1 MGKRRREQSDSSAV
15 FVVLIVLAVL
25 MVGVGV
31 TAGVGFLVYKNM
43 LADSSSSSSSPTTAS
58 TGSNSNPASASNTTP
73 AAGPGSGNASTPV
86 PTPVPVP
93 TPGPVAA
100 VTANPTAP
108 HASGRPYSTRVNE
121 PTVPPSQAALDSPL
135 RAHRDQ
141 PWVRLVKA
149 EIEKPD
155 GRRMPL
161 HFWNDGER
169 IVLEYESSADF
180 ETHIMTSHAKPK
192 VILKNDKGETTE
204 WVFRTYNMLEPKGA
218 WLMQERSGHGP
229 FGHHH
234 HFGGPFGG
242 DSGPQFTRNMEVFV
256 VLEDTYRSTRAK
268 RFKISNSLSIGEQRG
283 ITMARDWSDDEVALI
298 DESVKTKI
306 GNTPKEEREEKEA
319 LAREEREA
327 FGGAATGN
335 FDRSATCGES
345 GGGPYEF
352 AKEATPMLGFA
363 YSFSAWDGHPCFGQI
378 RPVFKDIPLRQ
389 FKERVMA
396 KEGYAVGGVNVEAS
410 PYFSGL
416 QVIFMRVDGKRLK
429 PTDSYLSDWIRA
441 PSATATTEK
450 ATYKSDGKLVVG
462 IHGFQGAIC
471 NTMGIYYQ
479 LEAGEKGKNPRVDPH
494 EQRMAQHRETIAK
507 MQAEHEERMREAREG
522 KSTNKSKSGRN
533 SGSGKNSTKGAGANV
548 KEKGEVEVKWGA
560 TWFPATILK
569 TENQKTLIHYD
580 GWGSNWDEWVTSDRI
595 RKK

>member
-43 LADSSSSSSSPTTAS
+43 MADSSSSSSSPTTAS
-58 TGSNSNPASASNTTP
+58 TGSNSNPASGSSTTPTP
-73 AAGPGSGNASTPV
+73 AAGSGSNAGTASTPV
-86 PTPVPVP
+86 PTPVPLP
-93 TPGPVAA
+93 TPAPVAA
-100 VTANPTAP
+100 ATANPTAP

-121 PTVPPSQAALDSPL
+121 PTVPPNQAALDSPL

-169 IVLEYESSADF
+169 IILEYESSADF

-204 WVFRTYNMLEPKGA
+204 WIFRTYNMLEPKGA

-229 FGHHH
+229 FGHHR

-242 DSGPQFTRNMEVFV
+242 DNTPQFTRNMEVFV
-256 VLEDTYRSTRAK
+256 VLEDSYRTTRPK

-298 DESVKTKI
+298 DESVKTKT

-319 LAREEREA
+319 LAKEEREA

-335 FDRSATCGES
+335 IDRSATCGES

-352 AKEATPMLGFA
+352 AKEGAPMLGFA
-363 YSFSAWDGHPCFGQI
+363 YSFSGWDGHPCFSQI
-378 RPVFKDIPLRQ
+378 RPIFKDIPLRQ

-479 LEAGEKGKNPRVDPH
+479 LEPGEKGKNPRVDPH
-494 EQRMAQHRETIAK
+494 EQRMAQHHATIAK
-507 MQAEHEERMREAREG
+507 MRAEQEERMNGG
-522 KSTNKSKSGRN
+522 KK
-533 SGSGKNSTKGAGANV
+533 GKTTGKGGV
-548 KEKGEVEVKWGA
+548 KEKGEIEVKWGG